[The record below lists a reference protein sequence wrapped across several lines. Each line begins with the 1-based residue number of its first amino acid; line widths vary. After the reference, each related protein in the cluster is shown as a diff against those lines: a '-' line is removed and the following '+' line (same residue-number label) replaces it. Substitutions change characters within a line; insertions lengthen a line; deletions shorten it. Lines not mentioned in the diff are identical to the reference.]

1 MKAALIIFVRN
12 PRLGKVKTRLAAAV
26 GKQQAL
32 EIYQQLLT
40 HTFLISRDLDL
51 EVDRY
56 VFYDTFADTEDLW
69 DNALYHKLVQQGS
82 DLGDKMKNATGLLFE
97 LGYNRVILIG
107 SDCLE
112 LSKGD
117 IEDGFTALDEYD
129 FVLGPAQDGGYYL
142 LGMKKFTSA
151 IFEGKK
157 WSTDSVYMDTIDQLN
172 AMKLSFFTLRM
183 LRDVDKIGDFTT

>member
-1 MKAALIIFVRN
+1 MKSALIIFVRN

-40 HTFLISRDLDL
+40 HTFLISRDLQ
-51 EVDRY
+51 VDRY

-69 DNALYHKLVQQGS
+69 DNDLYHKLVQQGS
-82 DLGDKMKNATGLLFE
+82 DLGDKMKNATGMLFE
-97 LGYNRVILIG
+97 KGYDRVILIG

-117 IEDGFTALDEYD
+117 IEGGFGALKDHD
-129 FVLGPAQDGGYYL
+129 FVVGPALDGGYYL
-142 LGMKKFTSA
+142 IGMKKFTPA

-157 WSTDSVYMDTIDQLN
+157 WSTDSVYKDAIDQLI

-183 LRDVDKIGDFTT
+183 LRDVDEIGDFTSL